1 MEENV
6 FIIHS
11 SEIIRKGL
19 AWILQEYFNM
29 EITQLSS
36 ARDLGSFSE
45 ISNSLIII
53 IMEDGDYIPADVE
66 EKLNRNNSLFIVLF
80 TKEGKTA
87 TELNGGPEF
96 QLNELSSSLQIQKLI
111 QVIRKSASKQKNN
124 LPENGELTL
133 REKDVIRLIALGYSN
148 KEIAD
153 KLNISIHT
161 AISHRKNI
169 TEKLSIKSISG
180 LTVYAIMNNLIDIK
194 DINPEELI

>member
-36 ARDLGSFSE
+36 ACDLASFSE
-45 ISNSLIII
+45 INNCLIII
-53 IMEDGDYIPADVE
+53 IMEDGDYIPANVE
-66 EKLNRNNSLFIVLF
+66 EKLGRNNSLFIVLF
-80 TKEGKTA
+80 SKK

-96 QLNELSSSLQIQKLI
+96 RLNELSSSLQIQKLI
-111 QVIRKSASKQKNN
+111 QVIRKSASKQKTN
-124 LPENGELTL
+124 LPESGELTL
-133 REKDVIRLIALGYSN
+133 REKDVIRLIAMGYSN

-153 KLNISIHT
+153 KLSISIHT

-169 TEKLSIKSISG
+169 TEKLNIKSISG
-180 LTVYAIMNNLIDIK
+180 LTVYAIMNNLIEIK

>member
-29 EITQLSS
+29 EITQLNS
-36 ARDLGSFSE
+36 ARDLNSFAG
-45 ISNSLIII
+45 ITNSLILII
-53 IMEDGDYIPADVE
+53 LEEDEYIPAEIE
-66 EKLNRNNSLFIVLF
+66 EKLSKNNNLFVVSF
-80 TKEGKTA
+80 TRKENSSARTKKY
-87 TELNGGPEF
+87 EF
-96 QLNELSSSLQIQKLI
+96 ELNELSPALQIQKLI

-124 LPENGELTL
+124 LPDNGELTL
-133 REKDVIRLIALGYSN
+133 REKDVIRHIAMGYSN

-161 AISHRKNI
+161 VISHRKNI
-169 TEKLSIKSISG
+169 TEKLNIKSISG

-194 DINPEELI
+194 DINPEELV